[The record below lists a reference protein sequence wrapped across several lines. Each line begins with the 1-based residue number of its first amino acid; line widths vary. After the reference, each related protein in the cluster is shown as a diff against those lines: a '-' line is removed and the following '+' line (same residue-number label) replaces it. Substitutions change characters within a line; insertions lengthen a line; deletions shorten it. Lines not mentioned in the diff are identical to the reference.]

1 MSQLQLSDQL
11 ISAVQET
18 LAAHD
23 SNAREPGVAI
33 QYLAAIIGYRVG
45 KLDMPAA
52 GKEDVLEQLAAFS
65 RHVMQD
71 ICSAEER
78 AQPQPPGPDAFGI
91 WRAPR

>member
-11 ISAVQET
+11 IDAVQET
-18 LAAHD
+18 LGAHD
-23 SNAREPGVAI
+23 SKAREPGVAI

-52 GKEDVLEQLAAFS
+52 GKEDVLEQLAAFT

-71 ICSAEER
+71 VAR
-78 AQPQPPGPDAFGI
+78 ADPPAPAPAQDAFGI